1 MKNRYPFANLRD
13 NQSLV
18 QGTAPKEA
26 NISIRLFISS
36 SVKWIFK
43 KVWVS
48 IFESIAELFI

>member
-36 SVKWIFK
+36 SVSGFLK
-43 KVWVS
+43 S
-48 IFESIAELFI
+48 SG